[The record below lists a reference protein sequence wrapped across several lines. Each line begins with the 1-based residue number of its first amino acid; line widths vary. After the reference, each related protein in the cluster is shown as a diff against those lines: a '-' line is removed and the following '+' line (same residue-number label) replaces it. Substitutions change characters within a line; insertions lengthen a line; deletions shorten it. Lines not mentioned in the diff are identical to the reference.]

1 MGFSQSSVSSSG
13 ELSATTQVTS
23 TGGFLH
29 GLELNPP
36 SAGTAT
42 LKVYDSSVAGVTKL
56 ITTATTAAGLSSIYI
71 EFPNPRACNS
81 GIYVVLT
88 GTTTYSIGYSLG

>member
-1 MGFSQSSVSSSG
+1 MSFSRHSVSSSG
-13 ELSATTQVTS
+13 EKSATAQITS

-29 GLELNPP
+29 GVELNPP
-36 SAGTAT
+36 ASGLAT
-42 LKVYDSSVAGVTKL
+42 LKIYDSNAAGTNSL

-81 GIYVVLT
+81 GVYAVLS
-88 GTTTYSIGYSLG
+88 GTTTYVIGFSLG